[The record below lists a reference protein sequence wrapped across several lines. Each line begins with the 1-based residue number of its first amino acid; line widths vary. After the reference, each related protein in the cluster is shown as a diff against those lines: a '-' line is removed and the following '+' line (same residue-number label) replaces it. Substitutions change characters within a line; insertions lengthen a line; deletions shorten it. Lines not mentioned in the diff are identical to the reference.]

1 MLVTKEVE
9 MNNGLYIETR
19 SDAGLRMKCGDRWV
33 DAAIDPIDD
42 VREYI
47 ETDIPIGEP
56 IPDETAAYA
65 EAGRI
70 LMGVEE

>member
-1 MLVTKEVE
+1 MLVTKEIE
-9 MNNGLYIETR
+9 MNGGVYIETR
-19 SDAGLRMKCGDRWV
+19 SDSGLRMKCGNLWM

-56 IPDETAAYA
+56 IPDDTTAYA
-65 EAGRI
+65 QAGRI

>member
-1 MLVTKEVE
+1 MIVQRDVEVMEMKFKELTSDQGMYIKYGKYYLNLALSPADEVE
-9 MNNGLYIETR
+9 
-19 SDAGLRMKCGDRWV
+19 
-33 DAAIDPIDD
+33 
-42 VREYI
+42 EYI

>member
-1 MLVTKEVE
+1 MIVQRDVEVMEMKFKELTSDQGMYIKHGKNYWNLVLAPADEVE
-9 MNNGLYIETR
+9 
-19 SDAGLRMKCGDRWV
+19 
-33 DAAIDPIDD
+33 
-42 VREYI
+42 EYI

-65 EAGRI
+65 KAGRI

>member
-1 MLVTKEVE
+1 MLVQREIE
-9 MNNGLYIETR
+9 MNNETYIETR
-19 SDAGLRMKCGDRWV
+19 SDAGMRMRCGDLYM
-33 DAAIDPIDD
+33 DIAIDPTFD
-42 VREYI
+42 VREYV

-70 LMGVEE
+70 LMGVGE